1 MALINIARILAV
13 FGLGI
18 LLAAGILFII
28 ARLNIPFGNLPGDFV
43 IKKENFTCAIPLVS
57 SLIISILLTI
67 LVNLLMTFLRK

>member
-28 ARLNIPFGNLPGDFV
+28 AQLNIPFGNLPGDLV